1 MILQAFANIGVV
13 DERLDAEGLEKLGV
27 ADAGQFQHLRRFYH
41 AAGYDD
47 FSGGICYEA
56 LVVGCEV

>member
-1 MILQAFANIGVV
+1 ILTDIGVV
-13 DERLDAEGLEKLGV
+13 DHRFDAGGLEKLGV

-56 LVVGCEV
+56 LVSGSENLAR